1 MKKFIFAM
9 VAMIATMSMYA
20 QHVESQNFID
30 NTAVSIKGGISGIT
44 SYEFNGYDNFGH
56 SLQASVGVGVEKWIT
71 PVWGFGI
78 DGTFG
83 ITNGSQYGAFQSG
96 NWFNYVTVMPQV
108 KVNLNN
114 LIAGYNGEPRVIEV
128 IPTVGFGWIH
138 GFYNSSSA
146 QYSKKGVMREPYNN
160 DKNDLGS
167 KVAIDFRLNVTPRL
181 SVVATPYFAYNLTNA
196 HESKHHKV
204 MLEWQPR
211 FDVRNSWYGLEVG
224 VSYRLG
230 NTFKVCNKTH
240 TQAEVDALN
249 AEINEL
255 REKLEKKPTTVT
267 VVQYVDKAVVETI
280 DNNYTVLF
288 KQGKSDV
295 GDLSDI
301 AKKLN
306 KTDASITIVG
316 STSPEGSEKFNR
328 NLALARANAVK
339 DALVKAGVDKDRIT
353 VTNEYGK
360 QRNATI
366 ILSK

>member
-30 NTAVSIKGGISGIT
+30 NTTVSIKGGISGLT
-44 SYEFNGYDNFGH
+44 CPEFNGYENFGH

-71 PVWGFGI
+71 PIWGFGI

-83 ITNGSQYGAFQSG
+83 ITNGHKGTFKSG
-96 NWFNYVTVMPQV
+96 NWFNYVTVMGQT
-108 KVNLNN
+108 KLNLTN
-114 LIAGYNGEPRVIEV
+114 LCLGYTGEPRKFEL
-128 IPTVGFGWIH
+128 IPSVGIGWIH
-138 GFYNSSSA
+138 GFYRSTLVEGTYTSDA
-146 QYSKKGVMREPYNN
+146 
-160 DKNDLGS
+160 NDLGTKFS
-167 KVAIDFRLNVTPRL
+167 VDFKYNVTPRL
-181 SVVATPYFAYNLTNA
+181 SVVATPYFAYNLTNEHA
-196 HESKHHKV
+196 SNHHKV

-267 VVQYVDKAVVETI
+267 VVQYIDKAVVETT
-280 DNNYTVLF
+280 DNSYTVLF

>member
-1 MKKFIFAM
+1 
-9 VAMIATMSMYA
+9 
-20 QHVESQNFID
+20 
-30 NTAVSIKGGISGIT
+30 
-44 SYEFNGYDNFGH
+44 
-56 SLQASVGVGVEKWIT
+56 
-71 PVWGFGI
+71 
-78 DGTFG
+78 
-83 ITNGSQYGAFQSG
+83 
-96 NWFNYVTVMPQV
+96 
-108 KVNLNN
+108 
-114 LIAGYNGEPRVIEV
+114 
-128 IPTVGFGWIH
+128 
-138 GFYNSSSA
+138 
-146 QYSKKGVMREPYNN
+146 
-160 DKNDLGS
+160 
-167 KVAIDFRLNVTPRL
+167 
-181 SVVATPYFAYNLTNA
+181 
-196 HESKHHKV
+196 

-255 REKLEKKPTTVT
+255 REKLEKKPEM
-267 VVQYVDKAVVETI
+267 VVQYVDKAVVETV

>member
-1 MKKFIFAM
+1 MKKFIFVI
-9 VAMIATMSMYA
+9 VAMIATISMYA
-20 QHVESQNFID
+20 QHVESSKFFD
-30 NTAVSIKGGISGIT
+30 NTDVMIKGGVGLLT
-44 SYEFNGYDNFGH
+44 HPKYNGYSDLAH
-56 SLQASVGVGVEKWIT
+56 TIHPTVGVEFTKWIT
-71 PVWGFGI
+71 PTVGFGLE
-78 DGTFG
+78 GVFG
-83 ITNGSQYGAFQSG
+83 FKNGSTFSNFNKG
-96 NWFNYVTVMPQV
+96 NNFNYITVMPQV
-108 KVNLNN
+108 KINLTNVF
-114 LIAGYNGEPRVIEV
+114 ITYMGEPKIFEV

-138 GFYNSSSA
+138 GFCRSNFKETYT
-146 QYSKKGVMREPYNN
+146 N
-160 DKNDLGS
+160 DANDLGTKFS
-167 KVAIDFRLNVTPRL
+167 VDLKYNVTPRL

-211 FDVRNSWYGLEVG
+211 FDARNSWYGLEVG

-230 NTFKVCNKTH
+230 NTFKVCDKTH

-267 VVQYVDKAVVETI
+267 VVQYIDKAVVETV

-295 GDLSDI
+295 GDLSNI
-301 AKKLN
+301 AKKLH
-306 KTDASITIVG
+306 KTNASITIVG
-316 STSPEGSEKFNR
+316 NTSPEGSEEFNR

-339 DALVKAGVDKDRIT
+339 DALVKAGIDEARIT
-353 VTNEYGK
+353 IISEYDK

-366 ILSK
+366 ILNK

>member
-1 MKKFIFAM
+1 
-9 VAMIATMSMYA
+9 
-20 QHVESQNFID
+20 
-30 NTAVSIKGGISGIT
+30 
-44 SYEFNGYDNFGH
+44 
-56 SLQASVGVGVEKWIT
+56 
-71 PVWGFGI
+71 
-78 DGTFG
+78 
-83 ITNGSQYGAFQSG
+83 
-96 NWFNYVTVMPQV
+96 MPQV

-146 QYSKKGVMREPYNN
+146 QYSKEGVLRKPYNN
-160 DKNDLGS
+160 DKNDLGG
-167 KVAIDFRLNVTPRL
+167 KVAIDFRLNVTKRL
-181 SVVATPYFAYNLTNA
+181 ALTAAPYIAYNLTNGRP
-196 HESKHHKV
+196 SQNKFTDPNC
-204 MLEWQPR
+204 QPR

>member
-30 NTAVSIKGGISGIT
+30 NTAVSIKGGISGLT
-44 SYEFNGYDNFGH
+44 CPKFNGYDNFGH

-71 PVWGFGI
+71 PIWGFGI

-138 GFYNSSSA
+138 GFYNSSST
-146 QYSKKGVMREPYNN
+146 QYSKEGVLREPYNN
-160 DKNDLGS
+160 DKNDLGG
-167 KVAIDFRLNVTPRL
+167 KVAIDFRLNVTKRL
-181 SVVATPYFAYNLTNA
+181 ALTATPYIAYNLTNEHA
-196 HESKHHKV
+196 SKHHKV

-255 REKLEKKPTTVT
+255 REKLEKKPEI
-267 VVQYVDKAVVETI
+267 VVQYVDKAVVETV

>member
-1 MKKFIFAM
+1 MGQTKLNL
-9 VAMIATMSMYA
+9 T
-20 QHVESQNFID
+20 NLCL
-30 NTAVSIKGGISGIT
+30 
-44 SYEFNGYDNFGH
+44 GY
-56 SLQASVGVGVEKWIT
+56 T
-71 PVWGFGI
+71 
-78 DGTFG
+78 
-83 ITNGSQYGAFQSG
+83 
-96 NWFNYVTVMPQV
+96 
-108 KVNLNN
+108 
-114 LIAGYNGEPRVIEV
+114 GEPRKFEL
-128 IPTVGFGWIH
+128 IPSVGIGWIH
-138 GFYNSSSA
+138 GFYRST
-146 QYSKKGVMREPYNN
+146 N
-160 DKNDLGS
+160 DANDLGTKFS
-167 KVAIDFRLNVTPRL
+167 VDFKYNVTPRL
-181 SVVATPYFAYNLTNA
+181 SVVATPYFAYNLTNKQA
-196 HESKHHKV
+196 SKHHNV
-204 MLEWQPR
+204 MFKGQPR
-211 FDVRNSWYGLEVG
+211 FDVHNSWYGLEVG

-267 VVQYVDKAVVETI
+267 VVQYIDKAVVETT
-280 DNNYTVLF
+280 DNSYTVLF

-339 DALVKAGVDKDRIT
+339 DALVKAGVDKARIT